1 MEFESQTGTITMRAQ
16 DHQILQPMYMSVMDT
31 NAKYDADNSGVGF
44 RTVANIPV
52 EQATVD
58 TTCDMRR
65 P

>member
-1 MEFESQTGTITMRAQ
+1 MRAQ